1 MSALQFLGLMI
12 VAISIAG
19 AAFTNRYS
27 IGGVSADGQTA
38 WIVDSLTGQVS
49 ICGSVAPGVAIATH
63 SYQARTQIKELQ
75 ARLKEKPDAGN
86 SGGGAIQDDLQK
98 QVDSAKENKKH
109 SDAMLQPYCSLWS
122 FPKS

>member
-19 AAFTNRYS
+19 AAYINRYS

-38 WIVDSLTGQVS
+38 WIVDGMTGQVS

-63 SYQARTQIKELQ
+63 GYQARTQIKELQ
-75 ARLKEKPDAGN
+75 AQLRDKPEADN
-86 SGGGAIQDDLQK
+86 SSTGTVQEDFQT
-98 QVDSAKENKKH
+98 QVDSAKENKKT
-109 SDAMLQPYCSLWS
+109 SDAMLHPYCSLWS
-122 FPKS
+122 FEKN